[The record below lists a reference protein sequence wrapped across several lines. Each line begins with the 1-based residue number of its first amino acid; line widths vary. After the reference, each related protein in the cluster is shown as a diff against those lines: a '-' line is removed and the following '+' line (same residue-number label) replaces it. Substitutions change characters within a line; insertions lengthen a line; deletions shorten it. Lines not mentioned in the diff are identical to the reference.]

1 MTNDSD
7 PAVGSTLV
15 PTNRDLIERWLHRLH
30 YRLTSPQFLIS
41 LLLLAA
47 LVFLLLQPLWELISR
62 TLIWGERDMRL
73 SRDAVPGIATLFHWE
88 QTLFSPSAKSVLLEP
103 LVNTLVTGGSAATL
117 ALALGSILAWLI
129 VRTDIPGQ
137 RWLRPIL
144 TLSYVVPSFALAL
157 AWGTLFRSSK
167 VGGVAGFFES
177 NTGIVPPDWLPYGPV
192 PIIIV
197 MTIHYFPFAFLLV
210 SGALATLDTQL
221 VESAELLGASRWMI
235 LRRII
240 FPLVTPALLAAF
252 ILIFGKTIGT
262 FALPFLLGAPVQ
274 YHTLPTILFSSLKL
288 GMEARAYILALV
300 LIVITGAI
308 VYLNF
313 RILGGASRRFET
325 IGGKGFKANPTLLG
339 LWRWPAFTFVSVV
352 ALVTAIFPIGL
363 MVYRTLML
371 LDGRYGLDNFTL
383 HYWIGTS
390 NPEIAHG
397 QPGVLHNPLILSAA
411 WNSIRLAVLSS
422 AICGVVG
429 LVIGYIVVRNRGSWI
444 SRLLDQ
450 ISFIPFLFPAIALG
464 AMYLSM
470 FAVQRGPI
478 PALYGTFTLL
488 VLITAVDKL
497 PYSTRTGA
505 SAVTQIGQEL
515 EEAAEIQGISW
526 FKRFYK
532 LVLPLAT
539 SGLVAGMMVSFVSI
553 MRELSL
559 ILFLITPSTGVL
571 MTLGFRYAEE
581 GQPQLA
587 NALVLLVT
595 FITIVGELTIW
606 WVGKGRLARLQEK

>member
-1 MTNDSD
+1 MSKSAGPTT
-7 PAVGSTLV
+7 GSTVGHRSSAKL
-15 PTNRDLIERWLHRLH
+15 ERWLRQI
-30 YRLTSPQFLIS
+30 YYKLTAPQFLIS
-41 LLLLAA
+41 LVLLAA
-47 LVFLLLQPLWELISR
+47 LVFLLLQPLWELTAR
-62 TLIWGERDMRL
+62 TLFWGERDLRL
-73 SRDAVPGIATLFHWE
+73 SREAVPGQATLFHWKHI
-88 QTLFSPSAKSVLLEP
+88 LLSPSANAILWEP
-103 LVNTLVTGGSAATL
+103 LFNTLVTGGSAA
-117 ALALGSILAWLI
+117 ALALSLGGILAWLI

-137 RWLRPIL
+137 RIMRPIL
-144 TLSYVVPSFALAL
+144 TLPYVVPSFALAL
-157 AWGTLFRSSK
+157 AWGTLFRSSAI
-167 VGGVAGFFES
+167 GGVAGFFE
-177 NTGIVPPDWLPYGPV
+177 NQTGIVPPEWLPYGPV
-192 PIIIV
+192 PIILA
-197 MTIHYFPFAFLLV
+197 MTIHYFPFAFLLI
-210 SGALATLDTQL
+210 SGALATVDTQL
-221 VESAELLGASRWMI
+221 VESAELLGASRWTI
-235 LRRII
+235 LRKIV

-252 ILIFGKTIGT
+252 VLIFGKTIGT

-274 YHTLPTILFSSLKL
+274 YHTLATILFSTLKL
-288 GMEARAYILALV
+288 GMEARGYILALV
-300 LIVITGAI
+300 LIVITGAV
-308 VYLNF
+308 VYFNY

-325 IGGKGFKANPTLLG
+325 IGGKGFKSNPTLLG
-339 LWRWPAFTFVSVV
+339 RWRLPAFSFVAVV

-363 MVYRTLML
+363 MIYRTVML
-371 LDGRYGLDNFTL
+371 VDGRYGLENFTL
-383 HYWIGTS
+383 HYWIGVS
-390 NPEIAHG
+390 NPAIAHG
-397 QPGVLHNPLILSAA
+397 QPGVLHNPLILGAA

-422 AICGVVG
+422 AFCGVIG
-429 LVIGYIVVRNRGSWI
+429 LVIGYIVVRNRGSLI

-470 FAVQRGPI
+470 FAVPRGPI
-478 PALYGTFTLL
+478 PALYGTFALL
-488 VLITAVDKL
+488 VLIAAVDKL

-532 LVLPLAT
+532 VVLPLAT

-559 ILFLITPSTGVL
+559 LIFLITPSTGVL

-587 NALVLLVT
+587 NALILLVT
-595 FITIVGELTIW
+595 VITIVGELIIW

>member
-1 MTNDSD
+1 MGSILG
-7 PAVGSTLV
+7 PA
-15 PTNRDLIERWLHRLH
+15 NRDLIERWLHRLH
-30 YRLTSPQFLIS
+30 YKLTSPQFLIS

-47 LVFLLLQPLWELISR
+47 LAFLLLQPLWELISR
-62 TLIWGERDMRL
+62 TLTWGERDFRL
-73 SRDAVPGIATLFHWE
+73 SRDAIPGEATLFHWKHM
-88 QTLFSPSAKSVLLEP
+88 LFSPSAKSVLLEP
-103 LVNTLVTGGSAATL
+103 LVNTLVTGSSAAAL

-129 VRTDIPGQ
+129 VRTDMPGR

-167 VGGVAGFFES
+167 IGGVAGFFES
-177 NTGIVPPDWLPYGPV
+177 NTGIVPPDWLPFGPV

-210 SGALATLDTQL
+210 SGALATVDTQL
-221 VESAELLGASRWMI
+221 VESAELLGASRWTI

-252 ILIFGKTIGT
+252 VLIFGKTIGT
-262 FALPFLLGAPVQ
+262 FALPFLLGAPVR

-288 GMEARAYILALV
+288 GMEARAYIFALV
-300 LIVITGAI
+300 LILITGAI
-308 VYLNF
+308 VYLNY

-352 ALVTAIFPIGL
+352 ALATGIIPIGL

-371 LDGRYGLDNFTL
+371 LDGRYGVDNFTL

-397 QPGVLHNPLILSAA
+397 QPGVLHNSLILGAA

-422 AICGVVG
+422 ASCGVVG

-450 ISFIPFLFPAIALG
+450 ISFVPFLFPAIALG

-470 FAVQRGPI
+470 FAVQHGPI

-488 VLITAVDKL
+488 VLIAAVDKL

-526 FKRFYK
+526 FKRFHK
-532 LVLPLAT
+532 IVLPLAT
-539 SGLVAGMMVSFVSI
+539 SGLAAGMMVSFVSI

-559 ILFLITPSTGVL
+559 IIFLITPSTGVL

-595 FITIVGELTIW
+595 FITIVGELIIW
-606 WVGKGRLARLQEK
+606 RVGKGRLARLQEK